1 MMPVQW
7 LQLPQEIL
15 LEILKYLSPAAKAN
29 VRATCSYL
37 RTLVDH
43 PSLWKHSTIL
53 FKSVP
58 FNDKFWETLQ
68 NRKICS
74 VELTKVTLK
83 QIKKM
88 TTSLPGLQ
96 SVTIDSCL
104 KGETLQ
110 GLRPLTSLQQLNLL
124 DCSTLLDQDI
134 FTEVVQFLQLTQ
146 LNLCKVTFS
155 TGLPLT
161 SIVLLQNL
169 FSLTLHSKEGL
180 VPERAVQ
187 YILFRLP
194 KLRVLSLAVG
204 NMNKSKLS
212 LCFNIPDTIV
222 RPLEEQPCIPRLQLQ
237 KLELINSGCAG
248 LSANALDQLS
258 TLQTVNL
265 CQHVCLEQEDLL
277 KVMLQKLPNLTELYI
292 EWSAPFHP
300 YVHYLSSKLEKLSVV
315 GTKVSND
322 TLWCLFECTSE
333 LKYLDLSFSHG
344 FDEELVKQF
353 PRSFPQLRNLYLS
366 NTRLTGDTLVV
377 LANLKFLRVLDV
389 SNNQHLTPEVI
400 LAFRN
405 ITSNRIHLIL

>member
-222 RPLEEQPCIPRLQLQ
+222 RPLE
-237 KLELINSGCAG
+237 G
-248 LSANALDQLS
+248 
-258 TLQTVNL
+258 
-265 CQHVCLEQEDLL
+265 
-277 KVMLQKLPNLTELYI
+277 
-292 EWSAPFHP
+292 SAPFHP

-353 PRSFPQLRNLYLS
+353 PRSFPQLRNLYLRYVDFDVVKHLYS
-366 NTRLTGDTLVV
+366 KDSGCLLFLLITLC
-377 LANLKFLRVLDV
+377 
-389 SNNQHLTPEVI
+389 
-400 LAFRN
+400 
-405 ITSNRIHLIL
+405 TSNEGNELYA